1 MLRSSIACVK
11 QQRIALAR
19 NFADADKSLFEKAKE
34 TVGKATQKVGE
45 AFKDEGAIGKQF
57 QDTKDGAAASAA
69 QKVADAT
76 GAESLDKH
84 GKIGK
89 QFTDQGAVGGKVDE
103 AAKKADKK
111 GKHMEVEADKA
122 APKH

>member
-1 MLRSSIACVK
+1 MMRTALMTRTRLSAP
-11 QQRIALAR
+11 LAR
-19 NFADADKSLFEKAKE
+19 GFADADKSMFEKAKE
-34 TVGKATQKVGE
+34 TIGQATEKVAS

-57 QDTKDGAAASAA
+57 QDTEDGAAASTA
-69 QKVADAT
+69 QNVADVT

-103 AAKKADKK
+103 AARATQEKGHDIKKDAQK
-111 GKHMEVEADKA
+111 
-122 APKH
+122 P